1 MRKIIMNDDIRSADT
16 APEDDAWL
24 ESLLRNGAAK
34 QPYLDDN
41 GFTERLMAAL
51 PSPRKKRN
59 RGWIVCVMALF
70 GMLIGGIGLHGMET
84 SLQDLLRLAG
94 GQAIPFNHL
103 ASLLILI
110 GVFYW
115 LTLDMALE

>member
-1 MRKIIMNDDIRSADT
+1 MNDDIRST
-16 APEDDAWL
+16 IPEDDAWL
-24 ESLLRNGAAK
+24 ESLLRNDAEA
-34 QPYLDDN
+34 QPYIDDN
-41 GFTERLMAAL
+41 GFTERTMAAL
-51 PSPRKKRN
+51 PPSREKRT
-59 RGWIVCVMALF
+59 RGWIVGIMALL
-70 GMLIGGIGLHGMET
+70 GMLVGVIGLHGMEA
-84 SLQDLLRLAG
+84 SLQDLLRLVG